1 MIYAILQTAKDHN
14 NDFYVK
20 LFQLFNLCYDDL
32 NKVTFGKKFIA
43 KIESLG
49 IPPGLQVMAAQSL
62 GDKEEEK
69 KSVNE
74 Q

>member
-1 MIYAILQTAKDHN
+1 
-14 NDFYVK
+14 
-20 LFQLFNLCYDDL
+20 L
-32 NKVTFGKKFIA
+32 NKVTFGKKLIA

-69 KSVNE
+69 QSVNE